1 MMNKMTY
8 SDSEEDRSPLFFFSF
23 IFPFCSLRGM
33 KIALIE
39 QFENAW
45 VESLGGGGGDKKLSY
60 KLQLSSSYVT
70 FYLTWNW
77 CLLPT
82 NSNLMSDG
90 IMV

>member
-8 SDSEEDRSPLFFFSF
+8 SDSEEDRSPLFFFS

-45 VESLGGGGGDKKLSY
+45 VESVGGGGGIKS
-60 KLQLSSSYVT
+60 
-70 FYLTWNW
+70 
-77 CLLPT
+77 
-82 NSNLMSDG
+82 
-90 IMV
+90 